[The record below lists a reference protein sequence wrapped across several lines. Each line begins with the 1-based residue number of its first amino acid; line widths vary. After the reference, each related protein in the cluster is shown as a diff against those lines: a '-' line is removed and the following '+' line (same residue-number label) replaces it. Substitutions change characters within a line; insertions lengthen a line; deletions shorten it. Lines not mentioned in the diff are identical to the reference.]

1 MGHAKEIYEGLGLS
15 VARAALIGRCLMG
28 FQHSQ
33 HHQLPLPRSRDAHS
47 ETA

>member
-15 VARAALIGRCLMG
+15 AARVALIHHCLMG

-33 HHQLPLPRSRDAHS
+33 HY
-47 ETA
+47 